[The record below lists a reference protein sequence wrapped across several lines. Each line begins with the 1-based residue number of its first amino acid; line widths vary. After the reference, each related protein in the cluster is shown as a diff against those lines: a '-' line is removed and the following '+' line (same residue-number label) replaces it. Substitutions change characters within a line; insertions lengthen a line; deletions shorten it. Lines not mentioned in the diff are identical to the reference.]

1 MAVEHGQWVLN
12 HIREYD
18 SFLDSLTTI
27 ADMGCGEGKHIEWW
41 ATLATRDDDPQPYNY
56 KCYAVDN
63 NPSALARAPKLDNII
78 KIERDFSEKC
88 IPTSVD
94 LMFAHDS
101 LQYSTNPL
109 ETLKA
114 WNEQMSVNGMLVISV
129 RQHTGV
135 EHNAFCSRSH
145 SGAYFHFTPV
155 QLIYMLAVNGFDCR
169 DAYLLKRFN
178 DPWLQMAVYKGD
190 VEPMDPKVTKWEDL
204 IEKGLLHPTVENSV
218 RKFGY
223 LRQEDILYPWLDKE
237 LYYVDYIMPPTEI
250 PPEAGPTVQ
259 IGAPSEVRTPSE
271 TPTEFQPNV
280 VGIKQRLRE
289 PIKPNKL
296 KVKPKQPGKKF
307 TNDPTNDG

>member
-1 MAVEHGQWVLN
+1 MGIEHGQWVLN

-63 NPSALARAPKLDNII
+63 NAYALSKVPNHPNII

-101 LQYSTNPL
+101 LQYSVNPL
-109 ETLKA
+109 ETLKV
-114 WNEQMSVNGMLVISV
+114 WNEQMTVNGMLVLSV

-135 EHNAFCSRSH
+135 EHNAYCSRSY
-145 SGAYFHFTPV
+145 SGAFYHFTPV

-178 DPWLQMAVYKGD
+178 DPWIQIAVYKSD
-190 VEPMDPKVTKWEDL
+190 VPPMDPRKTDWYQL
-204 IEKGLLHPTVENSV
+204 INKGLLHPTAERSIH
-218 RKFGY
+218 KFGY
-223 LRQEDILYPWLDKE
+223 LRQEDILYPWLDRE
-237 LYYVDYIMPPTEI
+237 LYYVDFIMPPTEI
-250 PPEAGPTVQ
+250 PPEAGPTID
-259 IGAPSEVRTPSE
+259 IGAPNEVKIVPDE
-271 TPTEFQPNV
+271 PTDFQPKV
-280 VGIKQRLRE
+280 VDITQRLRA
-289 PIKPNKL
+289 PKQPNKAV
-296 KVKPKQPGKKF
+296 KVKPKQPGKKYD
-307 TNDPTNDG
+307 T